1 MVEGFGGFSHRRING
16 GLLIPADGMAPK
28 LPLACLVS
36 EPIRLIIAD
45 LRKVVFHE
53 VAETEQ
59 GGPHFVDISGISGI
73 LIDARPRSQG
83 LQDFFSIQRESFV
96 LERVHNLLAS
106 HLIDGFVHVDEL
118 RREAL
123 SQKAFRDVPSGV

>member
-1 MVEGFGGFSHRRING
+1 MVEGFGGFSRRRMNG
-16 GLLIPADGMAPK
+16 GLLIPADGKAPK
-28 LPLACLVS
+28 LPLACS
-36 EPIRLIIAD
+36 EPIRLIVAD

-59 GGPHFVDISGISGI
+59 GRPHFVDISGI
-73 LIDARPRSQG
+73 LIDARPRPQWLQG
-83 LQDFFSIQRESFV
+83 FFSIQRESFV

-118 RREAL
+118 RRESL